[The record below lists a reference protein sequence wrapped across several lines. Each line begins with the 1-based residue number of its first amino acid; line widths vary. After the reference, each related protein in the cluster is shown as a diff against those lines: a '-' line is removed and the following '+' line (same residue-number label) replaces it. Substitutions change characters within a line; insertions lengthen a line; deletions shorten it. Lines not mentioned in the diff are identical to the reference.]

1 MADELPYSVESLDD
15 VPETARELY
24 QEQEDGGFR
33 LPVAGVKTQEEI
45 SGLESALQ
53 KLKRERNE
61 LREKASRV
69 SDEDIEE
76 LETLRKQIREKEE
89 QQATEEGRLDE
100 IRAKWQE
107 EERKKLAEKDE
118 VIQSKDQM
126 IRSLA
131 VTSQLQAAIADSGV
145 LPEFRDDA
153 KRALLELQPDV
164 KVVDGQPVGVFPD
177 DVHGDKTVSE
187 FVAEW
192 AKSKDAQKYM
202 PAPKG
207 GGGGT
212 GRDGKPVTINKKWS
226 EMTPDEKVEYTDQK
240 YGATA

>member
-1 MADELPYSVESLDD
+1 MALPYKVESLDD
-15 VPETARELY
+15 VPEQARELY
-24 QEQEDGGFR
+24 EEGEDGYR
-33 LPVAGVKTQEEI
+33 LPVEGVKTAEEV

-53 KLKRERNE
+53 KIKRERNE
-61 LREKASRV
+61 LRDKANRV

-76 LETLRKQIREKEE
+76 LEALRKQIREKEE

-107 EERKKLAEKDE
+107 EEQKKLAEKDE

-131 VTSQLQAAIADSGV
+131 VTSQLQAAIADAGV

-153 KRALLELQPDV
+153 KRALLELRPDV
-164 KVVDGQPVGVFPD
+164 KVVNGEPIGVFPD
-177 DVHGDKTVSE
+177 EVHGDKTVAE
-187 FVAEW
+187 FVEEW
-192 AKSKDAQKYM
+192 AKSKEAQKYM

-212 GRDGKPVTINKKWS
+212 GRDGQPVTVNKPWS
-226 EMTPDEKVEYTDQK
+226 EMTPDEKVAYTDQK